1 MKSKLNIKNI
11 FKNNYQLIF
20 SFIILF
26 VILLVSIN
34 PTPYINATLKG
45 ISIWADI
52 VLPSLFCFFI
62 FTTLL
67 MNFGS
72 TPKIFDFLN
81 KPFEKLYN
89 TKKVGGYI
97 FAMSFFAGYP
107 VGAKLISEFY
117 NNKTITI
124 NEAHR
129 LISYCSTSGPMF
141 ILGSLAS
148 TLFNNF
154 NLGIV
159 IMLSHFISALLNGL
173 IYRKF
178 EIKPELLKEKV
189 FTQTT
194 QEIKKESLN
203 DIMHNTIISSLMVGG
218 YIALCFTL
226 LEIIFNLGVLT
237 PLSTLLENVFNLDGA
252 IFQSIFKGI
261 IEVTNGCV
269 SLSSINISLKTI
281 SIILTGLLSFGGLSI
296 HLQTNMFLSKCNV
309 KYKFFLL
316 TKITHTILAVILS
329 IVFSQ
334 ILL

>member
-1 MKSKLNIKNI
+1 
-11 FKNNYQLIF
+11 
-20 SFIILF
+20 
-26 VILLVSIN
+26 
-34 PTPYINATLKG
+34 
-45 ISIWADI
+45 
-52 VLPSLFCFFI
+52 
-62 FTTLL
+62 
-67 MNFGS
+67 
-72 TPKIFDFLN
+72 
-81 KPFEKLYN
+81 
-89 TKKVGGYI
+89 
-97 FAMSFFAGYP
+97 
-107 VGAKLISEFY
+107 
-117 NNKTITI
+117 
-124 NEAHR
+124 
-129 LISYCSTSGPMF
+129 
-141 ILGSLAS
+141 
-148 TLFNNF
+148 
-154 NLGIV
+154 
-159 IMLSHFISALLNGL
+159 
-173 IYRKF
+173 
-178 EIKPELLKEKV
+178 
-189 FTQTT
+189 
-194 QEIKKESLN
+194 
-203 DIMHNTIISSLMVGG
+203 MHNTIISSLMVGG